1 MATTLSDYL
10 KANPGTGFRSVPQ
23 YFAEGDFLVYFMK
36 DSPHFAERLDD
47 IVTVYLD
54 LDTKELVG
62 CKVKGVRH
70 ILKTADEFDVHVDG
84 DSVKLTFLIFA
95 GAASNQG
102 GRKKEWYA
110 QLRQLKDVTVSRKEL
125 CEA

>member
-1 MATTLSDYL
+1 MATTLNDYL
-10 KANPGTGFRSVPQ
+10 KENPGAGFRSVPQ

-36 DSPHFAERLDD
+36 DRPHFAERLDD

-70 ILKTADEFDVHVDG
+70 ILKTADEFGVYLDG
-84 DSVKLTFLIFA
+84 DTVRLAFLIFA